1 MVNVPRIVNNEE
13 INELTNFKGVLL
25 TVKLIL
31 TIKNVRVV
39 YWNKTNK
46 LVLNLSSLNLLSS
59 KSSSDNVFLTSRRYS

>member
-13 INELTNFKGVLL
+13 VNELTNFKGVLL